1 MKVGASSF
9 APYLAI
15 NCHQKTIQLIAP
27 NEHGKAITFYLKISI
42 VQ

>member
-9 APYLAI
+9 APYPAV
-15 NCHQKTIQLIAP
+15 NCHPKTIKLTAP
-27 NEHGKAITFYLKISI
+27 NERGKAVTFYLKISI